1 MRRHLW
7 LSTTLAGLSAACLF
21 VSGPVRGQAPADA
34 PKADAPAEI
43 TIVAIRGDLT
53 AVAQTLQPLA
63 EEARVQ
69 VVVSQGSNAVILR
82 GPADGVKTLEAVIQ
96 ATDRPA
102 QQVELRILVAELSGS
117 EGATPTFDKDFEV
130 AAAQVAQLQRDGAAS
145 LLKRIQV
152 TALENSRAMV
162 QVGEVQPVVAGQNF
176 VGGGPFGGGR
186 GAAAEARQ
194 AQRVYQMESTGTL
207 VEVTPRVSA
216 DDKVLLDLSFEM
228 SRLAPEA
235 KADPDQPADFTPQ
248 GKTTATLR
256 TTVGVPN
263 EQTVT
268 LTDFASASAP
278 DDARLIMLISAR
290 VVE

>member
-1 MRRHLW
+1 ME
-7 LSTTLAGLSAACLF
+7 GLI
-21 VSGPVRGQAPADA
+21 R
-34 PKADAPAEI
+34 
-43 TIVAIRGDLT
+43 AI
-53 AVAQTLQPLA
+53 
-63 EEARVQ
+63 
-69 VVVSQGSNAVILR
+69 
-82 GPADGVKTLEAVIQ
+82 
-96 ATDRPA
+96 DRPV
-102 QQVELRILVAELSGS
+102 QQVELRILVAELSGAD
-117 EGATPTFDKDFEV
+117 GATPTFDKEFEV
-130 AAAQVAQLQRDGAAS
+130 AAAQIAQLQRDGAAS

-186 GAAAEARQ
+186 GGGQAEGRQ

-216 DDKVLLDLSFEM
+216 DDRVLLDLSFEM

-235 KADPDQPADFTPQ
+235 RPEPDQPADFTPQ

-256 TTVGVPN
+256 TSVGVPN
-263 EQTVT
+263 GQTVT

>member
-34 PKADAPAEI
+34 PKADTPAEMTII
-43 TIVAIRGDLT
+43 TIQGDLA
-53 AVAQTLQPLA
+53 AVAQTLQALA
-63 EEARVQ
+63 DDARVQ
-69 VVVSQGSNAVILR
+69 VVVSPNSSNLILR
-82 GPADGVKTLEAVIQ
+82 GPAEGLKSLEAVIR
-96 ATDRPA
+96 AIDRPA

-117 EGATPTFDKDFEV
+117 EGATPTFDQDFEV

-152 TALENSRAMV
+152 TALENSRAMI
-162 QVGEVQPVVAGQNF
+162 QVGEVQPVVTGQNF

-186 GAAAEARQ
+186 GGQAEARQ

-207 VEVTPRVSA
+207 VEVTPRVA
-216 DDKVLLDLSFEM
+216 AGDKVLLELSFEM

-235 KADPDQPADFTPQ
+235 KPDPDQPADFTPQ
-248 GKTTATLR
+248 GKTTAALR
-256 TTVGVPN
+256 TTVAVPN
-263 EQTVT
+263 AQTVT
-268 LTDFASASAP
+268 LTDFASASSP

-290 VVE
+290 VVP